1 MRLFKKKKNAPEP
14 ATEEKE
20 EVIEKTEDEIDVS
33 DSEETDPSI
42 QLDANNT
49 PSSVKPGIETNDVPE
64 TIERFLPDVSQ
75 GLTSEQVSLRK
86 EQELTNK
93 EKSKT
98 TTENEQDTLLF
109 PQSHRGSRP
118 LFVYGQRPC
127 HVERR

>member
-86 EQELTNK
+86 
-93 EKSKT
+93 
-98 TTENEQDTLLF
+98 
-109 PQSHRGSRP
+109 
-118 LFVYGQRPC
+118 
-127 HVERR
+127 